1 MMYFGVMF
9 FAAMAAAQPASVF
22 RAGVSIVHV
31 DAEVIEAAGR
41 ILTGFSKEDFRV
53 FDQGMPQQLVHF
65 SLEEQPLDLIL
76 LFDISGSMRPV
87 VEQVAGAAR
96 RGLREL
102 RPGDRVSVMVFNA
115 RSRVVLPFSEDL
127 DSVERSVQQDV
138 LGLRFGGGTLI
149 QQAAD
154 DAANRF
160 LGESHGQR
168 RRAVLIVTDNVGLRT
183 RREQS
188 VVRDFWEADALL
200 SGLIIRGGFLD
211 ETRHIMN
218 VLAPE
223 TLLMRAGMK
232 GIAEQT
238 GGDTINSSNGGSAFQ
253 EMVQRIRTRYSL
265 DYIMPPSKSGV
276 THTVHVELSEEAQRR
291 FPRAKVRA
299 RRGYRAP

>member
-1 MMYFGVMF
+1 
-9 FAAMAAAQPASVF
+9 MAAAQPASVF
-22 RAGVSIVHV
+22 RAGVSLVHV
-31 DAEVIEAAGR
+31 DAEVIAADGR
-41 ILTGFSKEDFRV
+41 TLKGFSKEDFRV
-53 FDQGMPQQLVHF
+53 FDQGVPQLVHF
-65 SLEEQPLDLIL
+65 SMEEQPLDLIL

-188 VVRDFWEADALL
+188 VVRDFWEAGALL

-211 ETRHIMN
+211 VTRPIMN

-253 EMVQRIRTRYSL
+253 EMMQRIRTRYSL
-265 DYIMPPSKSGV
+265 DYIMPPSKPGV
-276 THTVHVELSEEAQRR
+276 TRAVHVESSEEAQRR
-291 FPRAKVRA
+291 FPKAKVRA

>member
-1 MMYFGVMF
+1 MKHFGVMF
-9 FAAMAAAQPASVF
+9 FTGMAAAQPASVF
-22 RAGVSIVHV
+22 RAGVSLVHV
-31 DAEVIEAAGR
+31 DAEVIAADGR
-41 ILTGFSKEDFRV
+41 ILKGFSKEDFRV
-53 FDQGMPQQLVHF
+53 FDQGVPQLVHF
-65 SLEEQPLDLIL
+65 SVEEQPLDLIL

-96 RGLREL
+96 RGLGEL

-115 RSRVVLPFSEDL
+115 RSKVVLPFSEDL

-154 DAANRF
+154 DAAKRF
-160 LGESHGQR
+160 LGESHSQR

-200 SGLIIRGGFLD
+200 SGLIIRGSFLD
-211 ETRHIMN
+211 ETRPIMN

-238 GGDTINSSNGGSAFQ
+238 GGDTINSSDGGSAFQ
-253 EMVQRIRTRYSL
+253 EMVQRIRSRYSL
-265 DYIMPPSKSGV
+265 DYIMPPSKPGV
-276 THTVHVELSEEAQRR
+276 TRTIHVELSQEAQRR
-291 FPRAKVRA
+291 FPKAKVRA

>member
-1 MMYFGVMF
+1 MKRFGVMF
-9 FAAMAAAQPASVF
+9 FTAMAAAQPASVF
-22 RAGVSIVHV
+22 RAGVSLVHV
-31 DAEVIEAAGR
+31 DAEVIAADGR
-41 ILTGFSKEDFRV
+41 ILKGFSKEDFRV
-53 FDQGMPQQLVHF
+53 FDQGVPQLVHF
-65 SLEEQPLDLIL
+65 SVEEQPLDLIL

-253 EMVQRIRTRYSL
+253 EMVQRIRSRYNL
-265 DYIMPPSKSGV
+265 DYIMPPSKTGV
-276 THTVHVELSEEAQRR
+276 TRTIQVELSQEAQRS
-291 FPRAKVRA
+291 FPKAKVRA

>member
-1 MMYFGVMF
+1 MYFGVMF

-87 VEQVAGAAR
+87 VEQVARAAR

-115 RSRVVLPFSEDL
+115 HSRVVLPFSEDL

-238 GGDTINSSNGGSAFQ
+238 GGDTIDSSNGGSAFQ
-253 EMVQRIRTRYSL
+253 EMMQRIRSRYSL
-265 DYIMPPSKSGV
+265 DYIMPPSKPGV
-276 THTVHVELSEEAQRR
+276 TRTIHVELSQEAQRR
-291 FPRAKVRA
+291 FPKAKVRA

>member
-1 MMYFGVMF
+1 MMHFGVMF
-9 FAAMAAAQPASVF
+9 FAALAAAQPASVF
-22 RAGVSIVHV
+22 RASVSLVHV
-31 DAEVIEAAGR
+31 DAEVIAADGR

-53 FDQGMPQQLVHF
+53 FDQGVPQQLVHF
-65 SLEEQPLDLIL
+65 SVEEQPLDLIL